1 MYFNKGASY
10 IINYGTFEKLS
21 KFILSENGNNH
32 FVDENGEF
40 IISDNFLL
48 KKKIIVSSALKH

>member
-48 KKKIIVSSALKH
+48 KKKSLYLQR